1 MDQILLNQKTV
12 NARKALKKIQK
23 ASFKGYCKGKSIS
36 RTKIGKL
43 VKPVPSNRKME
54 DTGHLSS
61 EVNLG
66 RLMELL
72 ESSNL
77 TGMSGNGFS
86 VKTKLELFLQNQSH
100 NQSYNMLLI
109 NGVECEPGLIH
120 DEWILSN
127 HWNEVSKGIAL
138 LGQMIP
144 FERCVLAC
152 KMTRDKKRK
161 KRDAVG
167 FEVCMV
173 PARYPMG
180 EEHLLIRQ
188 VLGKTLQ
195 REEHPVDAGI
205 LVMNVQTVYQIYC
218 LLTKQ
223 YHNGR
228 FITLANLDSGEAS
241 VAYVTRGENIKGK
254 LMKSF
259 PENIEQECFA
269 GAGIMSAHAIARTE
283 SFSDQISF
291 AAIGHPARISNEAVC
306 KGCGRCNRKCPSG
319 VNIKKIVGRRE
330 TDSQADIS
338 DLGIEN
344 CIRCG
349 SCTFFCRA
357 GKNIAEYLRD

>member
-1 MDQILLNQKTV
+1 MDKILLNQKTV
-12 NARKALKKIQK
+12 NSKKTLKKIQK
-23 ASFKGYCKGKSIS
+23 SSIRGYCKGKSVS
-36 RTKIGKL
+36 KTKIGKL
-43 VKPVPSNRKME
+43 VKLVPSNSKME

-61 EVNLG
+61 EVNLD

-77 TGMSGNGFS
+77 TGMSGNGFP
-86 VKTKLELFLQNQSH
+86 VKKKLELFLQNQSLK
-100 NQSYNMLLI
+100 QSQKILLI
-109 NGVECEPGLIH
+109 NGAECEPGLIH
-120 DEWILSN
+120 DEWILRN
-127 HWNEVSKGIAL
+127 HWNEVSKGIQL
-138 LGQMIP
+138 LGQLIP

-152 KMTRDKKRK
+152 KITRDEQKK

-188 VLGKTLQ
+188 VLGRTLA
-195 REEHPVDAGI
+195 REEHPVEAGI

-228 FITLANLDSGEAS
+228 YITLADLDSGEAS
-241 VAYVTRGENIKGK
+241 VEYITRGEDIREK
-254 LMKSF
+254 LVSHFSKDSK
-259 PENIEQECFA
+259 QECFA
-269 GAGIMSAHAIARTE
+269 GAGIMSAHAIERDE
-283 SFSDQISF
+283 SFADQISF
-291 AAIGHPARISNEAVC
+291 AAIGHPVRISNDAAC
-306 KGCGRCNRKCPSG
+306 KGCGMCNRKCPAG

-344 CIRCG
+344 CIHCG

-357 GKNIAEYLRD
+357 GKNIAEYLNK